1 MCIWKFPQ
9 TLSSKESAC
18 DAKDAGDLGSI
29 PGWGRSPGGGHGNPL
44 QFSCLENPM
53 DRGAWRAT
61 VCRVTKS
68 RPRLKGLSI
77 HPSECFRLPL
87 LPKPNSMPH
96 LHIWSRNISSASFL
110 CYNGI
115 WCFLKPRLIQAL
127 KNARYPCHLSL
138 AEPSSHLAP
147 STCPSYHGATAQLCT
162 FQTRDPTLV
171 N

>member
-1 MCIWKFPQ
+1 MCIWKLPWS
-9 TLSSKESAC
+9 LSGKESAC

-29 PGWGRSPGGGHGNPL
+29 PGWGRSPGGGHCNPF

-68 RPRLKGLSI
+68 QTWLKRLSI
-77 HPSECFRLPL
+77 HPSECYRLPL

-96 LHIWSRNISSASFL
+96 LHIWSRSIFSASFL

-115 WCFLKPRLIQAL
+115 WCFLKAGLIQAL
-127 KNARYPCHLSL
+127 KDARYPCRLSL
-138 AEPSSHLAP
+138 AELSSHLAP
-147 STCPSYHGATAQLCT
+147 STCPSYHGAAAQVCT
-162 FQTRDPTLV
+162 FQTGDPTLV
-171 N
+171 V